1 MASNVIHGPVIKVG
15 APHEKFAFGTVFEA
29 TGEVTL
35 AAPRPKR
42 SYSAEEVEA
51 IRKAAEAAGETRA
64 MASIANQQA
73 QALATIGRAAQQ
85 ALPGLAAV
93 AHEHRV
99 GSAELALAC
108 AGSIAAA
115 ALDKF
120 PQAPVRAA
128 LEALAREI
136 EAAPR
141 LIVTGAADL
150 VDGLQAVLEE
160 TAQAVGYPGAIQVR
174 TDPAAQPHAFTLDF
188 GDGSASFDPAAATA
202 RVSQA
207 LHAALAAEGL
217 HAEPLIPG
225 GGSSVDANSSS
236 SSPSGPSASTELPN
250 TENQEPES

>member
-1 MASNVIHGPVIKVG
+1 MAG
-15 APHEKFAFGTVFEA
+15 ASPQTAAHEKFAFDTVFEA
-29 TGEVTL
+29 TGEVVS

-42 SYSAEEVEA
+42 AYSADEVEA
-51 IRKAAEAAGETRA
+51 IRKAAEAAGEAR
-64 MASIANQQA
+64 
-73 QALATIGRAAQQ
+73 ALASVANRQAEALAVIARASQQ

-108 AGSIAAA
+108 ARAIAAA
-115 ALDKF
+115 ALEKF

-141 LIVTGAADL
+141 LIVTADAEL
-150 VDGLQAVLEE
+150 AEGLQAVLEE

-174 TDPAAQPHAFTLDF
+174 TDPALGPHAFALDF
-188 GDGSASFDPAAATA
+188 GDGSASFDAAAA
-202 RVSQA
+202 AERVSEA

-225 GGSSVDANSSS
+225 AGAPAADA
-236 SSPSGPSASTELPN
+236 PDT
-250 TENQEPES
+250 PET

>member
-1 MASNVIHGPVIKVG
+1 MALTSPPD
-15 APHEKFAFGTVFEA
+15 APHERFTFDTVFEA
-29 TGEVTL
+29 TGRVIN
-35 AAPRPKR
+35 ASPRPKR
-42 SYSAEEVEA
+42 AYTVEEVEA
-51 IRKAAEAAGETRA
+51 VRRTAEADGEARA
-64 MASIANQQA
+64 MASIANRQA
-73 QALATIGRAAQQ
+73 EALAVISHVTQQ

-108 AGSIAAA
+108 AKAIAGA

-141 LIVTGAADL
+141 LILTADPEL
-150 VDGLQAVLEE
+150 AQGLQAMLEE
-160 TAQAVGYPGAIQVR
+160 TAQAVGYPGSIQVR
-174 TDPAAQPHAFTLDF
+174 AAAGGVPHAFTLDF
-188 GDGSASFDPAAATA
+188 GDGSASFDPVAAAE
-202 RVSQA
+202 RVTQT

-225 GGSSVDANSSS
+225 AGT
-236 SSPSGPSASTELPN
+236 SAPDTR
-250 TENQEPES
+250 EP

>member
-1 MASNVIHGPVIKVG
+1 MTAALPDRLT
-15 APHEKFAFGTVFEA
+15 HEKFGFDTVFEA
-29 TGEVTL
+29 TGEVRF

-42 SYSAEEVEA
+42 TYTAEEVEA

-64 MASIANQQA
+64 LTGVANRQA
-73 QALATIGRAAQQ
+73 EALAVIAQAAQQ
-85 ALPGLAAV
+85 ALPTLAAV

-108 AGSIAAA
+108 ARGIAAA
-115 ALDKF
+115 ALEKF

-141 LIVTGAADL
+141 LIVTGDADL

-174 TDPAAQPHAFTLDF
+174 ALPGVAPHAFTLDF
-188 GDGSASFDPAAATA
+188 GDGSASFDPEAAAE
-202 RVSQA
+202 RVAQS
-207 LHAALAAEGL
+207 LRAALAAEGL
-217 HAEPLIPG
+217 HAEPLTPG
-225 GGSSVDANSSS
+225 GG
-236 SSPSGPSASTELPN
+236 LPAPDP
-250 TENQEPES
+250 QEPES